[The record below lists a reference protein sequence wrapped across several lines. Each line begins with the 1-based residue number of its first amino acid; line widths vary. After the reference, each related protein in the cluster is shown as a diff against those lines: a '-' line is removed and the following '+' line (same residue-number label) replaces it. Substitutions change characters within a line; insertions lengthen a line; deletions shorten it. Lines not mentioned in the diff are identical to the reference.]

1 MRRWRTVTIEEV
13 GGAALYLLSDLSSA
27 VTGEVHFVD
36 SGYNII
42 SMPHPAALK
51 TVDDA
56 QTADEEKAPDIVQ

>member
-1 MRRWRTVTIEEV
+1 
-13 GGAALYLLSDLSSA
+13 
-27 VTGEVHFVD
+27 VD

-56 QTADEEKAPDIVQ
+56 QTAAEENPLNATS